1 MSGAEGELRAGGR
14 WAARLGRWS
23 GEIEPAGGAI
33 HARVVQ
39 ADAWWIERGPHTLA
53 LRVGA
58 SEWVWRGAEVESLTP
73 GRPGQAGQITLR
85 VSGEREVR
93 RYG

>member
-23 GEIEPAGGAI
+23 GEIDAAGGAI

-58 SEWVWRGAEVESLTP
+58 SEWVWRGAEATVHGDRAT
-73 GRPGQAGQITLR
+73 IR
-85 VSGEREVR
+85 VHGEREVR
-93 RYG
+93 RYAT